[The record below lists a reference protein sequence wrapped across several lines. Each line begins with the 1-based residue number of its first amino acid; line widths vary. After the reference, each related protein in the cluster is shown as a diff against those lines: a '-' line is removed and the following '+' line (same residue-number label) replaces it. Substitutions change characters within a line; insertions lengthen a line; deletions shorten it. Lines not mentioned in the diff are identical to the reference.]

1 MFKLNTAE
9 QFESF
14 IFAAVP
20 WHHNENR
27 LPEQQQQSGVVKLH
41 CSNIYHLCFAI
52 QWHCNNIATLH
63 THYTSVMPR
72 LPSND
77 HPLPSGLRCPAQPS
91 PSSSH
96 LIFQSPNVP
105 VLTNDPSSCQALGRI
120 SKQPPAGRVS
130 GRWRCL
136 SWQMCR
142 VPLLRECGMQILRQH
157 GAGTIIVWVSLT
169 FTIGFCF

>member
-52 QWHCNNIATLH
+52 QWHCNNIATLNLH
-63 THYTSVMPR
+63 MHTSVMPR

-96 LIFQSPNVP
+96 LIFQSPNLP

-120 SKQPPAGRVS
+120 SKQPPAGRVL
-130 GRWRCL
+130 GD
-136 SWQMCR
+136 
-142 VPLLRECGMQILRQH
+142 ED
-157 GAGTIIVWVSLT
+157 VWVDKCAGSRCWENAVCRYWDNMELGQSL
-169 FTIGFCF
+169 CECQ

>member
-63 THYTSVMPR
+63 TYTCTLVWCPDCPVMTTHYHLASGAPPSHHRHHHTSF
-72 LPSND
+72 SN
-77 HPLPSGLRCPAQPS
+77 HP
-91 PSSSH
+91 
-96 LIFQSPNVP
+96 I
-105 VLTNDPSSCQALGRI
+105 
-120 SKQPPAGRVS
+120 
-130 GRWRCL
+130 CL
-136 SWQMCR
+136 CWQMIPHH
-142 VPLLRECGMQILRQH
+142 VKLSGGFPNSPPLEGFLGDED
-157 GAGTIIVWVSLT
+157 VWVDKCAGSR
-169 FTIGFCF
+169 CWENAVCRY